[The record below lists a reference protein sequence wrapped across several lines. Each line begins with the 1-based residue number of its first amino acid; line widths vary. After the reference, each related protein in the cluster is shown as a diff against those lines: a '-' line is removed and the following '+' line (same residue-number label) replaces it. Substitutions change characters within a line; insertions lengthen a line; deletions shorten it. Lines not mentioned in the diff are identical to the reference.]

1 MLSPKAKRTIY
12 RIVPFGVLWVIFS
25 IVYVVLEKGI
35 LGRLENYP
43 STGNPYNFHR
53 NIFITPIAALVT
65 GLIIGAIEILYFNK
79 LFIQKSFT
87 KKIIYKSICYLA
99 IIVLF
104 LLIVLVI
111 ADAAQLQTSIFNKQV
126 WEYARAFFSSY
137 AF

>member
-12 RIVPFGVLWVIFS
+12 RIVPFGIFWLIFS

-35 LGRLENYP
+35 LGQLETYP

-53 NIFITPIAALVT
+53 NIFITPVAALIT

-87 KKIIYKSICYLA
+87 RKIAYKSISYLA
-99 IIVLF
+99 IIVSF
-104 LLIVLVI
+104 LLILSVI
-111 ADAAQLQTSIFNKQV
+111 ANAGQL
-126 WEYARAFFSSY
+126 R
-137 AF
+137 

>member
-12 RIVPFGVLWVIFS
+12 RIVPFGIFWLVFS
-25 IVYVVLEKGI
+25 TVYVVLEKGI

-53 NIFITPIAALVT
+53 NIFITPIAGLIT
-65 GLIIGAIEILYFNK
+65 GLIIGTIEILYFNK

-87 KKIIYKSICYLA
+87 KKIVYKSLSYLG

-104 LLIVLVI
+104 LLIVLLI
-111 ADAAQLQTSIFNKQV
+111 ANAAQLQTSI
-126 WEYARAFFSSY
+126 
-137 AF
+137 